1 MNEKAENLLNELVSK
16 IGTAEEF
23 EQVQKQ
29 LFRRG
34 VEALLSAELT
44 AHLGHEK
51 GNKPTSGNI
60 RNGHSE
66 KTLKTASGNT
76 LIRVPR
82 DRESSFE
89 PVIVPK
95 HKTMHQELE
104 DAIMML
110 YAKGMSTSDIID
122 FIEQTYGVKYSS
134 SQVSIITNQL
144 MDDIKEWQIRPLED
158 QYAVVWID
166 AIHYKIRH
174 EGKVISKACMI
185 VLGINME
192 GQQDI
197 LSMSIVEN
205 ESAASWMN
213 ILDDLK
219 TRGVRDIIFLCSDN
233 LSGLEKSVEAIYPE
247 SIRQICIVHQIR
259 NTMKYVSFKDKR
271 AVMKDVKGIYQSS
284 NEQLAKEA
292 FDEFKT
298 NWGDKYQM
306 AVKSWETNWD
316 NLTAFLQYPQ
326 EIRKLIYTTNII
338 ESFNASLRKYTR
350 NKKVFPNDESA
361 LKSIYLAFQQIEKKW
376 KKSRSGWGQIYN
388 QLFINFEHR
397 IEPSK

>member
-34 VEALLSAELT
+34 VEALLNAELT

-51 GNKPTSGNI
+51 GNKPASDNI

-82 DRESSFE
+82 DRNSSFE

-95 HKTMHQELE
+95 HKTMHQKLE

-110 YAKGMSTSDIID
+110 YAKGMSTTDIVD
-122 FIEQTYGVKYSS
+122 FIEQTYGVNYSS

-259 NTMKYVSFKDKR
+259 NTMKYVSYKDRR

-292 FDEFKT
+292 FDEFKA

-397 IEPSK
+397 IEPTK

>member
-16 IGTAEEF
+16 IETKEEF

-34 VEALLSAELT
+34 IEALLNAELT
-44 AHLGHEK
+44 AHIGHEK
-51 GNKPTSGNI
+51 GFKSDSNNI
-60 RNGHSE
+60 RNGYSE
-66 KTLKTASGNT
+66 KTLKTATGKT
-76 LIRVPR
+76 LIKVPR
-82 DRESSFE
+82 DRDASFD

-110 YAKGMSTSDIID
+110 YAKGMSTSDIVD
-122 FIEQTYGVKYSS
+122 FIEQTYSVQYST

-144 MDDIKEWQIRPLED
+144 FEDIKEWQIRPLED

-185 VLGINME
+185 VLGIDME
-192 GQQDI
+192 GRQDI
-197 LSMSIVEN
+197 LSMSIVEHEN
-205 ESAASWMN
+205 ATSWMH

-219 TRGVRDIIFLCSDN
+219 SRGVRDIIFLCSDN
-233 LSGLEKSVEAIYPE
+233 LPGLDKSISAIYPD
-247 SIRQICIVHQIR
+247 SIRQICIVHQVR
-259 NTMKYVSFKDKR
+259 NSMKYVSYKDRR
-271 AVMKDVKGIYQSS
+271 AMVKDIKTIYQSS
-284 NEQLAKEA
+284 NEPLAKEA
-292 FDEFKT
+292 LEKFKA
-298 NWGDKYQM
+298 NWNDKYQI

-350 NKKVFPNDESA
+350 NKKVFPSDDAA

-376 KKSRSGWGQIYN
+376 KKSRSNWGQIYN
-388 QLFINFEHR
+388 QLFINFEDR
-397 IEPSK
+397 IEL